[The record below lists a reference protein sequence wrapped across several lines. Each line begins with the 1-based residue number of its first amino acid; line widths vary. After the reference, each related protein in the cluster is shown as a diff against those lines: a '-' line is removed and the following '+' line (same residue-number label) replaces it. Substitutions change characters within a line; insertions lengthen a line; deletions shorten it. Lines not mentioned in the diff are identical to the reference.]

1 MQHARRI
8 ANATGVHRHI
18 DDLLLDLRRLTGVA
32 IHQQEGPSTPLAA
45 RPAPIALLAFRG
57 QTMLDNIGPL
67 AIGAVQH
74 LHNHRCSLSHGWF
87 CSAQTLIQDSRSTA
101 LKHLPL
107 LEPFGITRFYTDGWG
122 AYERHIDP
130 EQHMVGKEN
139 TQKIESKH
147 INLRTR

>member
-8 ANATGVHRHI
+8 ANATGVHGHI

-32 IHQQEGPSTPLAA
+32 IHQQEGPSTPLEAPA
-45 RPAPIALLAFRG
+45 APIALLAFRR
-57 QTMLDNIGPL
+57 QTMLDDIGPL

-107 LEPFGITRFYTDGWG
+107 LLCTATARAAHTIHNGYTRKTPSPNV
-122 AYERHIDP
+122 HIARP
-130 EQHMVGKEN
+130 
-139 TQKIESKH
+139 IA
-147 INLRTR
+147 RTSISIAP

>member
-1 MQHARRI
+1 MQHARCI

-32 IHQQEGPSTPLAA
+32 IHQQEGPSTPLEA
-45 RPAPIALLAFRG
+45 PTAPIALLAFRR
-57 QTMLDNIGPL
+57 QTMLDDIGPL

-101 LKHLPL
+101 LKHLRVRFGALSTSLHTPL
-107 LEPFGITRFYTDGWG
+107 HSAKSWQLAPPATRVARWPRQSLAG
-122 AYERHIDP
+122 APGHP
-130 EQHMVGKEN
+130 PQ
-139 TQKIESKH
+139 
-147 INLRTR
+147 